1 MNKKY
6 FLKFLLTIFV
16 TALVLYFLFKGIHF
30 SEIVKIFYFKWQI
43 IVFTVPLFFVIKF
56 INSLRFSRAY
66 NTKLSKK
73 LFYTLCYSNMML
85 SVFPFRLGEL
95 SYIARLQKITGEKY
109 SETTSKLIKIRL
121 FDYVSIYLLLMVSSI
136 YVYAQFS
143 NIIKIISVFFIC
155 SLIVGLLSLFVIIK
169 LNLSKKIKFRKF
181 SQILL
186 TIENEV
192 RGHARINYLRD
203 LGVLLLSLLYWFVRL
218 LMGYFVL
225 VMLGI
230 HLSFFTVVFIS
241 MSVFM
246 LTLIPIQFFAG
257 FGITEAGFLFFLT
270 QLGFE
275 YNSTLAVLLM
285 FHLYLLIPVVFWGCF
300 GFFLEYLRKRQR
312 D

>member
-1 MNKKY
+1 
-6 FLKFLLTIFV
+6 
-16 TALVLYFLFKGIHF
+16 
-30 SEIVKIFYFKWQI
+30 
-43 IVFTVPLFFVIKF
+43 
-56 INSLRFSRAY
+56 
-66 NTKLSKK
+66 
-73 LFYTLCYSNMML
+73 MML

-95 SYIARLQKITGEKY
+95 SYIVRLQKITGQKY
-109 SETTSKLIKIRL
+109 SETTSRLIKIRL
-121 FDYVSIYLLLMVSSI
+121 FDYISIYLLLMVSSI

-155 SLIVGLLSLFVIIK
+155 SLVVGLLALFVIIK
-169 LNLSKKIKFRKF
+169 LDLSKKIKFRKF

-270 QLGFE
+270 QCGVWIQFNARSPLNVPSLFVDSCCFLG
-275 YNSTLAVLLM
+275 M
-285 FHLYLLIPVVFWGCF
+285 FWI
-300 GFFLEYLRKRQR
+300 FLGIFT
-312 D
+312 